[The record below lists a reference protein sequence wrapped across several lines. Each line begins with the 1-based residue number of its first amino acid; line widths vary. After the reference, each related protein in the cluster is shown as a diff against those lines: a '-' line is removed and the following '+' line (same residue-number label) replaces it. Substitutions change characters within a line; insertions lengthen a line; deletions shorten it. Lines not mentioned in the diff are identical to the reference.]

1 MIEYTTGEVYV
12 GTEDGVFKAASVNN
26 PSWQAYGAFNGVPV
40 TAMYQ
45 VTCNYPMISYVGHDG
60 VSEVQYYFPKTKW
73 AYAMYFGTYGRGIFM
88 DSTYVVDHVNEILD
102 SNIFNGIPTVA
113 NTGANQVRLYPNPA
127 VDQATLELAIAQAG
141 QAVVK
146 VYDLTGKVVYTEN
159 LGRLSEGIHTHA
171 ISCQNLQ
178 HGMYLV
184 NVIVGGQTATSK
196 LVVR

>member
-1 MIEYTTGEVYV
+1 MKDQFVI
-12 GTEDGVFKAASVNN
+12 
-26 PSWQAYGAFNGVPV
+26 AYLADLSM
-40 TAMYQ
+40 T
-45 VTCNYPMISYVGHDG
+45 
-60 VSEVQYYFPKTKW
+60 
-73 AYAMYFGTYGRGIFM
+73 
-88 DSTYVVDHVNEILD
+88 
-102 SNIFNGIPTVA
+102 
-113 NTGANQVRLYPNPA
+113 NQVVSHACFLARMLNKGLILLYVEDSHLHTPA